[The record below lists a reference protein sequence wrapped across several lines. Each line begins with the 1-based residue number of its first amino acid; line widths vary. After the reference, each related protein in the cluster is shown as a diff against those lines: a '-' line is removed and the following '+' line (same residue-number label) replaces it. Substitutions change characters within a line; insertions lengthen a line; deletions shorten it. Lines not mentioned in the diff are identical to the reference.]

1 MEWSDEIDA
10 KLFELWDKGLGS
22 KKIGEILG
30 TTDNSVIGRRSRLL
44 KAKATGVPVKKPYRK
59 PKPPIIDVHPA
70 FDPKDNTWFF
80 DGVEAKSIQD
90 LIKKLPK
97 GSTIKDYKKIA

>member
-44 KAKATGVPVKKPYRK
+44 KAKATGIPVKKPYRK
-59 PKPPIIDVHPA
+59 SKPMIDVHPEYDA
-70 FDPKDNTWFF
+70 IANMWFF
-80 DGVEAKSIQD
+80 NGVEAKSIQD
-90 LIKKLPK
+90 LIRKLPK
-97 GSTIKDYKKIA
+97 GSTIKDYYIK

>member
-30 TTDNSVIGRRSRLL
+30 TTDNSVIGRRARLL
-44 KAKATGVPVKKPYRK
+44 KAKATGIPLKKPNNRK
-59 PKPPIIDVHPA
+59 TPIIDVHPA

-80 DGVEAKSIQD
+80 NGVEAKSIQD
-90 LIKKLPK
+90 LIRKLPK
-97 GSTIKDYKKIA
+97 GSTIKDYYKKIA